1 MTPPV
6 RYDVRQAAA
15 LVGKSPSWMYQQGAA
30 GNIPRSKLGH
40 HVFWT
45 EAQIAQIIASAAQ
58 EPKQPKPR
66 EAQKSQ
72 QRREQA
78 PPKREQRRK
87 PTLAPTNSKIP
98 TADFSVSRLY
108 RTEDAA

>member
-15 LVGKSPSWMYQQGAA
+15 LIGKSPSWMYQQGAA

-45 EAQIAQIIASAAQ
+45 EAQIAQIIAGAAQ
-58 EPKQPKPR
+58 EPKQAKPR
-66 EAQKSQ
+66 EQSKA

-78 PPKREQRRK
+78 PPKRTTQRKR
-87 PTLAPTNSKIP
+87 PPASTNP
-98 TADFSVSRLY
+98 NVPVADFTVSRLY
-108 RTEDAA
+108 RSEGAA